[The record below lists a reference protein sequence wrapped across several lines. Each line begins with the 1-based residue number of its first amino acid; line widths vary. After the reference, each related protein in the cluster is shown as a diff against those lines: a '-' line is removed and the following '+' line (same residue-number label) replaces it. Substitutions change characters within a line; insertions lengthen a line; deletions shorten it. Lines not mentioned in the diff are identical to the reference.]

1 MTKADLVAKI
11 AEDAG
16 ISQKAADLVLKSLV
30 QAIGDSLKSDERQ
43 IRIPDLGTFKISKR
57 KARTG
62 VNPRTGEKMEIPASE
77 VPGFT
82 AAKSLKDAVKGE

>member
-1 MTKADLVAKI
+1 MTKADLVSKI

-16 ISQKAADLVLKSLV
+16 ISQKAADQVLKTFVTS
-30 QAIGDSLKSDERQ
+30 IHDSLKSSEEQ
-43 IRIPDLGTFKISKR
+43 IRIPDLGTFKVSER

-62 VNPRTGEKMEIPASE
+62 VNPRTREKIEIPAGR

-82 AAKSLKDAVKGE
+82 SSKALKEAVK